1 MLNLHFRLI
10 FFDILCLGVQTSSIT
25 QRDITC
31 LGEDSSFHI
40 LMHYDNDLPAESSDA
55 FLQVSFLHTDM
66 YQRRIVRVLNFAMPI
81 VTR

>member
-1 MLNLHFRLI
+1 
-10 FFDILCLGVQTSSIT
+10 
-25 QRDITC
+25 
-31 LGEDSSFHI
+31 
-40 LMHYDNDLPAESSDA
+40 MHYDNDLPAESSDA